1 MRNIVVFVRVIS
13 LCLLLCTQFAWS
25 ADVTVTSDADSGPGT
40 LRDALANANSGDTIV
55 FTLPVGSTINLDSTL
70 TVTKNLEIDGTGAS
84 GLTISGQNAVDVL
97 TINGGVSATIS
108 NLAIANGTAGI
119 FALGNLTV
127 SKCNISGSTHGIYNY
142 GTLIVANSTFFGN
155 STSFVGGGI
164 YIYYG
169 SATIKNSTFVS
180 NHALRGGAIENNS
193 NSISTVTNS
202 LFQGNSASQFGAAIY
217 DFYGGKVYG
226 EHNLYWSNNDP
237 NGEYCSGCSIDDP
250 IILADPLLGPLAD
263 NGGPTQT
270 YVPALG
276 GAAIDSGDDA
286 TCAAP
291 AVNNLDQRG
300 VVRPTGA
307 HCDIGAV
314 ENNDRVFLDDFEPV
328 I

>member
-169 SATIKNSTFVS
+169 SATITNSTFVN

-237 NGEYCSGCSIDDP
+237 NGEYCSGCSIDSN
-250 IILADPLLGPLAD
+250 IVLADPLLGSFAD

-270 YVPALG
+270 YLPALG

-291 AVNNLDQRG
+291 AVSNLDQRG

-314 ENNDRVFLDDFEPV
+314 ENNDRVFLDGFEPA